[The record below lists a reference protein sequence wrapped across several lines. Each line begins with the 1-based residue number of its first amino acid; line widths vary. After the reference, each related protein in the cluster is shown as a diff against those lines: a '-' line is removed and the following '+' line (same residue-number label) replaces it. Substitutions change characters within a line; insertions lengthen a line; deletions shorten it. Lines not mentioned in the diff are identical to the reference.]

1 MKTRLLIH
9 ILEIFYLPEVMP
21 FEGTLMKYVQ
31 LLLYEQWRQGYR
43 EMHAKVLI
51 HECVAQVFT
60 ERLPTLCKDLY
71 LK

>member
-1 MKTRLLIH
+1 
-9 ILEIFYLPEVMP
+9 MP

-31 LLLYEQWRQGYR
+31 LLLYELWRQGYR